1 MPSRHILSPQ
11 SRVALF
17 DPPTDPG
24 AIVRHYTFAPEDM
37 ALIRKRRRPANRLGF
52 AVNLAYLRFPGRVL
66 RPDEIP
72 PADMLTF
79 IATQIGCDS
88 TEFAGYA
95 RRDET
100 RWEHLGELQTYLD
113 ARAFRRDDK
122 RAVVHVALDQ
132 ATGSDRGDAIV
143 SAMIEYLRERRI
155 LLPAAVTLEKIALA
169 ARALA
174 RKRAHKSLVEDL
186 SPQTIAGLEALLV
199 ARDEERTPLAWLREW
214 PEAPRQRNLVEVVER
229 LETIR
234 KLGIGADREK
244 RIHRARYAAIARE
257 SAIVSAQHLSR
268 FDASRRLATLVVFAR
283 EMEAILTDA
292 ALAMF
297 DKMLGSVFRRAD
309 RAHKDNVVDRAKTLD
324 ASARA
329 LLGMAKA
336 MLAAKDK
343 GEDQVA
349 AVERSL
355 GWERLKSL
363 VAETEAAVADSR
375 PDNLGEVV
383 ERYASVRRMSPAILR
398 AFAFRSWKDKD
409 SLLSALDVVRELHA
423 SGAKKLPA
431 HPPMSFLRPVWRKLV
446 KTDAGTDRRAYEV
459 AVMMALRARLQSGD
473 VWVEGS
479 RAFRAFDDFLL
490 PRDAFE
496 NRRKAGELG
505 LAVSDRFE
513 DWRDEKTKRLE
524 ARLREVDA
532 LAAAGDLPEASLTEE
547 GLSIS
552 PIRKSENEGADTVI
566 RRLYAMLPRLRITE
580 LFAEVHGWT
589 GFADRFAHLRTGAPP
604 DDARALMTAVLAD
617 ATNLGLTRMARSAGD
632 FSHSQLLW
640 VAEWHVR
647 DETYQA
653 ALACL
658 VDAIHAL
665 PFTKIWGDGDTS
677 SSDGQFFRAGGHGEA
692 RADYNAKYGS
702 EPGVKFYTHVSDRY
716 APFYSKVIAANASEA
731 AHVLDGLMHHECSID
746 IREHYTDTAGAIDH
760 VFGLCHLL
768 GFRFAPRIRD
778 LADRRLYVIGP
789 RTIYKAL
796 DPLIGG
802 TIDMRVIADNWDE
815 ILRLAA
821 SIKAGTVAP
830 SAILRRLAAY
840 PRQNALAKALREI
853 GRLERTLFTLD
864 WISDP
869 ALRRRTNAGLNKGEA
884 RNALARAVFFHRLG
898 EIRDRTFEN
907 QRYRASGLNLAVAAI
922 ILWNTV
928 YLGRAVDELR
938 SQGEVIPDDLLA
950 HVAPLGWEHIAF
962 NGDYVWPS
970 NPSLPPSG
978 PYEIPAPSFSL
989 LAMRRRPVSLSR
1001 SSNRTCPKNRSQ

>member
-1 MPSRHILSPQ
+1 MKKHEILSPQ
-11 SRVALF
+11 SRAALF
-17 DPPTDPG
+17 EPPTDPA
-24 AIVRHYTFAPEDM
+24 AIVRYYTFSPDDM
-37 ALIRKRRRPANRLGF
+37 ALIRERRRAANRLGF
-52 AVNLAYLRFPGRVL
+52 AVQLAYFRHPGRIMRV
-66 RPDEIP
+66 DEEP
-72 PADMLTF
+72 PVDMLAF
-79 IATQIGCDS
+79 IASQVH
-88 TEFAGYA
+88 AGVDDFRDYAGRAQTRREHLADLQACLNIKLA
-95 RRDET
+95 RRA
-100 RWEHLGELQTYLD
+100 D
-113 ARAFRRDDK
+113 ARPLFSA
-122 RAVVHVALDQ
+122 ALNE
-132 ATGSDRGDAIV
+132 AIGSDRGDAIV
-143 SAMIEYLRERRI
+143 LAMIEHLRASRV
-155 LLPAAVTLEKIALA
+155 LLPSPLELERVALS

-174 RKRAHKSLVEDL
+174 RKRAHKNLIEGL
-186 SPQTIAGLEALLV
+186 SPETMASLQGLLV
-199 ARDEERTPLAWLREW
+199 VADDEERTPFVWLREW
-214 PEAPRQRNLVEVVER
+214 PEAPRQRNLVALVER
-229 LETIR
+229 LEAVR
-234 KLGIGADREK
+234 KLGVGADREK

-257 SAIVSAQHLSR
+257 IAILVPRDISR
-268 FDASRRLATLVVFAR
+268 FETPRRLATLVVFAR
-283 EMEAILTDA
+283 EMEAVLTDA

-297 DKMLGSVFRRAD
+297 DKMLGAVFRRAD
-309 RAHKDNVVDRAKTLD
+309 RAHKDNLVDRAKTLD
-324 ASARA
+324 ASARV

-336 MLAAKDK
+336 MLAAKEK

-355 GWERLKSL
+355 GWDRLKTL
-363 VAETEAAVADSR
+363 VAETEAAVGDTR
-375 PDNLGEVV
+375 PDNLGEIV
-383 ERYASVRRMSPAILR
+383 ERYASVRRMSPVILG
-398 AFAFRSWKDKD
+398 AFVFRSWKEHDP
-409 SLLSALDVVRELHA
+409 LLAALDVVRELHA

-431 HPPMSFLRPVWRKLV
+431 RSPTNFLRPAWRKLV
-446 KTDAGTDRRAYEV
+446 KADAGNDRRAYEV
-459 AVMMALRARLQSGD
+459 AVMMALRERLQSGD

-496 NRRKAGELG
+496 NRRKADELG
-505 LAVSDRFE
+505 LVVPDRFE
-513 DWRDEKTKRLE
+513 DWRDDKTKRLE
-524 ARLREVDA
+524 TRLREVDA
-532 LAAAGDLPEASLTEE
+532 LSAADELPEASLTEE

-552 PIRKSENEGADTVI
+552 PIRKTEDEAADTI
-566 RRLYAMLPRLRITE
+566 TRRLYAMLPRLRITE

-589 GFADRFAHLRTGAPP
+589 SFADRFVHLRAGAPP

-617 ATNLGLTRMARSAGD
+617 ATNLGLTRMARSTGA
-632 FSHSQLLW
+632 FSHSRLLW
-640 VAEWHVR
+640 IAEWHVR

-658 VDAIHAL
+658 SDAIHAQ
-665 PFTKIWGDGDTS
+665 PFTKVWGDGGTS

-692 RADYNAKYGS
+692 RADHNAKYGS

-716 APFYSKVIAANASEA
+716 APFHSKVIAANASEA
-731 AHVLDGLMHHECSID
+731 AHVLDGLMHHESSID

-768 GFRFAPRIRD
+768 GLRFAPRIRD
-778 LADRRLYVIGP
+778 LADRRLYLVGA
-789 RTIYKAL
+789 RTAYKAL

-802 TIDMRVIADNWDE
+802 TIDMRIIAENWDE

-840 PRQNALAKALREI
+840 PRQNALAKSLKEI
-853 GRLERTLFTLD
+853 GRLERTLFMLD

-928 YLGRAVDELR
+928 YLGRAADELR
-938 SQGEVIPDDLLA
+938 SRGEIIPDDLLA

-962 NGDYVWPS
+962 NGDYVWPDQS
-970 NPSLPPSG
+970 LTNGFRPLRNPHGEFLD
-978 PYEIPAPSFSL
+978 A
-989 LAMRRRPVSLSR
+989 A
-1001 SSNRTCPKNRSQ
+1001 

>member
-1 MPSRHILSPQ
+1 MPPRHILSPQ
-11 SRVALF
+11 ARATLF
-17 DPPTDPG
+17 DPPTDPA
-24 AIVRHYTFAPEDM
+24 AIVRYYTFSPDDM
-37 ALIRKRRRPANRLGF
+37 ALIRERRRAANRLGF
-52 AVNLAYLRFPGRVL
+52 AVSLAYLRFPVRVL
-66 RPDEIP
+66 GVEEMP
-72 PADMLTF
+72 PADMLAF
-79 IATQIGCDS
+79 IAGQIGCDPAD
-88 TEFAGYA
+88 FGVYA
-95 RRDET
+95 RRGET
-100 RWEHLGELQTYLD
+100 RREHLGELQAYLD
-113 ARAFRRDDK
+113 VRSFHRDDK
-122 RAVVHVALDQ
+122 RAVVQVAIEQ
-132 ATGSDRGDAIV
+132 AIGSDRGDVIV
-143 SAMIEYLRERRI
+143 SAMIEYLRAGRI

-174 RKRAHKSLVEDL
+174 RKRAHKSLVQGL
-186 SPQTIAGLEALLV
+186 SPETIAGLEALLV
-199 ARDEERTPLAWLREW
+199 VADNDDRTPLAWLREW
-214 PEAPRQRNLVEVVER
+214 PEAPRQKNLVALVER
-229 LETIR
+229 LQAVR
-234 KLGIGADREK
+234 KLGVGPDREK

-257 SAIVSAQHLSR
+257 IAILVPRDISR
-268 FDASRRLATLVVFAR
+268 FDTPRRLATLVVFAR
-283 EMEAILTDA
+283 EMEAVLSDA

-297 DKMLGSVFRRAD
+297 DKMLGAIFRRAD
-309 RAHKDNVVDRAKTLD
+309 HAHKDNVVDRAKTLD

-336 MLAAKDK
+336 MLAAKAK
-343 GEDQVA
+343 NEDQVA

-355 GWERLKSL
+355 GWERLKTL
-363 VAETEAAVADSR
+363 VVETEAAVADTR
-375 PDNLGEVV
+375 PDNLGEIV
-383 ERYASVRRMSPAILR
+383 ERYASVRRMSPIVLG
-398 AFAFRSWKDKD
+398 AFAFRSWKENDP
-409 SLLSALDVVRELHA
+409 LLAALNVVRELHA

-431 HPPMSFLRPVWRKLV
+431 HPPTTFLRPVWRKLV
-446 KTDAGTDRRAYEV
+446 KSEMGTDRRAYEV
-459 AVMMALRARLQSGD
+459 AVMMALRERLQSGD

-496 NRRKAGELG
+496 SRRKAGELG
-505 LAVSDRFE
+505 LAVPDRFE
-513 DWRDEKTKRLE
+513 DWREEKTTFLE
-524 ARLREVDA
+524 TRLRQVDA
-532 LAAAGDLPEASLTEE
+532 LAAAGELPEASLTEE

-552 PIRKSENEGADTVI
+552 PIRKGDNEAADGLV

-580 LFAEVHGWT
+580 LFAEVHGWM

-617 ATNLGLTRMARSAGD
+617 ATNLGLTRMARSSGA
-632 FSHSQLLW
+632 FSHSRLLW

-653 ALACL
+653 ARACL
-658 VDAIHAL
+658 VDAIHAQ
-665 PFTKIWGDGDTS
+665 PFTIIWGDGDTS

-716 APFYSKVIAANASEA
+716 APFHSKVIAANASEA
-731 AHVLDGLMHHECSID
+731 AHVLDGLMHHESSLD

-760 VFGLCHLL
+760 VFGFCLLL
-768 GFRFAPRIRD
+768 GLRFAPRIRD
-778 LADRRLYVIGP
+778 LADRRLYVAGA
-789 RTIYKAL
+789 RGGYKAL

-802 TIDMRVIADNWDE
+802 TIDLRVIAENWDE

-840 PRQNALAKALREI
+840 PRQNALAKALKEI

-869 ALRRRTNAGLNKGEA
+869 ALRRRSSAGLNKGEA

-922 ILWNTV
+922 ILCK
-928 YLGRAVDELR
+928 L
-938 SQGEVIPDDLLA
+938 
-950 HVAPLGWEHIAF
+950 VAARGF
-962 NGDYVWPS
+962 YNCCFFYKS
-970 NPSLPPSG
+970 
-978 PYEIPAPSFSL
+978 
-989 LAMRRRPVSLSR
+989 
-1001 SSNRTCPKNRSQ
+1001 